1 MKANS
6 LSKEFLLNQ
15 ITEYFEQK
23 KFLNHKEKSLK
34 QNARLKSYNINPI
47 VVRYLSKVLADG
59 FTPMGVAKALYYP
72 RVLGT
77 SINTSFGD
85 RIQKMFVELGLA
97 RGSLIKGMDIEF
109 EDQIDGRNKW
119 WQLKAGPNTI
129 NSEDVKPLLRKF
141 STVTNLARTNSMNLN
156 NSDLIMGVLYG
167 TEPELSQHYMAIN
180 EHYPVIVGQEFWHRL
195 TGYEDFY
202 NELVFEL
209 DKLIFSLPTDDFLTA
224 GCEAL
229 AKEIEE
235 SGILK
240 GK

>member
-1 MKANS
+1 
-6 LSKEFLLNQ
+6 
-15 ITEYFEQK
+15 
-23 KFLNHKEKSLK
+23 
-34 QNARLKSYNINPI
+34 
-47 VVRYLSKVLADG
+47 
-59 FTPMGVAKALYYP
+59 MGVAKALYYP

-119 WQLKAGPNTI
+119 CQLKAGPNTI

-240 GK
+240 GN